1 MMLCNNVLTVL
12 QCCFLGSY
20 CKGSWSSSGRLWHI
34 NISWHE
40 MKRQEIRSVLALPLS
55 SEWRCDVDSFIAV
68 PGMFWSSFQ
77 VIIGPFCVMD
87 RTACVVPKNMLW
99 LASTNRFILYEAS
112 CESKVWNYHSPLYDV
127 GYFVFVSIHDG
138 FLSVLSVI

>member
-1 MMLCNNVLTVL
+1 MLCNNVLTVL

-77 VIIGPFCVMD
+77 VYKSDHFAWWTEQHVSC
-87 RTACVVPKNMLW
+87 PKTCYGSPALTG
-99 LASTNRFILYEAS
+99 LYFTKLRVKVKFEITTVRCTTLGIL
-112 CESKVWNYHSPLYDV
+112 
-127 GYFVFVSIHDG
+127 
-138 FLSVLSVI
+138 FLSVFTMVFCQYSQ